1 MILITPSKIMA
12 CFICLMLTACAGDV
26 DRTKEGSVSNF
37 SERQIKEKIVIGK
50 STKRDVLMLLG
61 RPTTPLDYNG
71 NNSWV
76 YFSDVKDRRIYFL
89 IPVFL
94 DEKVLLGL
102 KFNGN
107 NIVEKMEYN
116 RK

>member
-1 MILITPSKIMA
+1 MIFITPRNIMA
-12 CFICLMLTACAGDV
+12 CFICLMLTACAGDI

-37 SERQIKEKIVIGK
+37 SERQIKEKIVVGQ

-71 NNSWV
+71 SNNWI

-89 IPVFL
+89 IPLFL
-94 DEKVLLGL
+94 DEKVMLGL
-102 KFNGN
+102 KFNDS
-107 NIVEKMEYN
+107 NIVEEMEYS

>member
-1 MILITPSKIMA
+1 MIFTTPKKIMA
-12 CFICLMLTACAGDV
+12 CFICLMLTACAGDI
-26 DRTKEGSVSNF
+26 DRTKEGTVSNF
-37 SERQIKEKIVIGK
+37 SERKIKENIVVGQ

-71 NNSWV
+71 SNNWI

-94 DEKVLLGL
+94 DEKVVLVL
-102 KFNGN
+102 KFNDS
-107 NIVEKMEYN
+107 NIVEKMEYS